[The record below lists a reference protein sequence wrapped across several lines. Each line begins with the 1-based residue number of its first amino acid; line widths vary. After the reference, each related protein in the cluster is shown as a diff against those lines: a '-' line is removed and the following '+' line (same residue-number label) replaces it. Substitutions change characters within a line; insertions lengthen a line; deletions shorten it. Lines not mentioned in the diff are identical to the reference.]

1 MRNKGLLILVML
13 VSLPAAAESAV
24 PGPRARAFIGQ
35 DLHLA
40 GRELISYQL
49 STGEH
54 TLVLQD
60 RFSMSIGANQ
70 FSSDNA
76 VVWL

>member
-24 PGPRARAFIGQ
+24 PGPRARAFVGQ

-40 GRELISYQL
+40 GR
-49 STGEH
+49 
-54 TLVLQD
+54 
-60 RFSMSIGANQ
+60 
-70 FSSDNA
+70 
-76 VVWL
+76 